1 MSKRLEMTPEIEKQ
15 IRLSVGDDNL
25 NVSNLAVFE
34 TRTLSTMPIKR
45 KAGMFAGARP
55 SIGTLQQMADLVNAL
70 GGAIHMQIMHD
81 TGVLPVGRVFKGALY
96 DMGNGDV
103 ELRTLFYI
111 PTDKTQLV
119 SDIENSVIDEVSV
132 GLMNE
137 HLYCSECNFDYLG
150 EDSTIMNR
158 LTLTCENDHVIGQ
171 DGVHVKMVGVAAWPE
186 LSLVNQGAAKDAKI
200 LSRAKQNMGQK
211 TMERLAASNTPLESR
226 LFIASLKMEEKTD
239 IKPSKETF
247 KMDKETLALFQ
258 GQAQEVAEGKV
269 KLAAVEGENT
279 TLKASVTDLTAK
291 LDAANQEITTLKA
304 DPAKAEIAAKLAQAE
319 EDKTKLSDAAA
330 KLLPH
335 VKAAL
340 VASGEVETDLDSMD
354 LAAML
359 AKVEEKGYKLHQLVG
374 TLPKTNG
381 TKTDDKNTA
390 EAEFAAH
397 RQEAF
402 KTIKRNN

>member
-1 MSKRLEMTPEIEKQ
+1 MSKRLEMTPEIEAQ
-15 IRLSVGDDNL
+15 IRLSVGDENL
-25 NVSNLAVFE
+25 NVTNLAVFE
-34 TRTLSTMPIKR
+34 TRTLSTKPIQR

-55 SIGTLQQMADLVNAL
+55 SVGTLQQMADLVNAP

-81 TGVLPVGRVFKGALY
+81 TGVLPVGRVFKGSLY

-132 GLMNE
+132 GLMTE
-137 HLYCSECNFDYLG
+137 HLYCSECDFDYLG
-150 EDSTIMNR
+150 EDASIMNR

-171 DGVHVKMVGVAAWPE
+171 NGVHVKMVGVAAWPE

-226 LFIASLKMEEKTD
+226 LFMASLKMEDKTD
-239 IKPSKETF
+239 VKNPKETS
-247 KMDKETLALFQ
+247 KMDEKVMALL
-258 GQAQEVAEGKV
+258 QAKADEVATGKAE
-269 KLAAVEGENT
+269 LAKVVGENT
-279 TLKASVTDLTAK
+279 TLSATVADLTAK
-291 LDAANQEITTLKA
+291 LSAAMTEIDTLKA
-304 DPAKAEIAAKLAQAE
+304 DPAKAELSAKLAEAE
-319 EDKTKLSDAAA
+319 EVKTKLSDAAN

-340 VASGEVETDLDSMD
+340 VASGEVETDLEKLDF
-354 LAAML
+354 AAML
-359 AKVEEKGYKLHQLVG
+359 ALVETKGYKLHQLVG

-381 TKTDDKNTA
+381 TKTDAKDEAN
-390 EAEFAAH
+390 AEFSKH

-402 KTIKRNN
+402 KTIKRN

>member
-1 MSKRLEMTPEIEKQ
+1 MSKRLEMTPEIEAQ
-15 IRLSVGDDNL
+15 IRLSVGDENL

-34 TRTLSTMPIKR
+34 TRTLSTKPIQR

-55 SIGTLQQMADLVNAL
+55 SVGTLQQMADLVNAP

-81 TGVLPVGRVFKGALY
+81 TGVLPVGRVFKGSLY

-137 HLYCSECNFDYLG
+137 HLFCSECDFDYLG
-150 EDSTIMNR
+150 EEADIMNR
-158 LTLTCENDHVIGQ
+158 LTLTCDEGHTIGT
-171 DGVHVKMVGVAAWPE
+171 DGVHVKMVGVASWPE

-226 LFIASLKMEEKTD
+226 LFVASLKMEDKTVVKKPQGDSTMDEKV
-239 IKPSKETF
+239 
-247 KMDKETLALFQ
+247 MVLL
-258 GQAQEVAEGKV
+258 QAKADEIATGKV
-269 KLAAVEGENT
+269 ELAKVVGENT
-279 TLKASVTDLTAK
+279 TLTATVADLTAQ
-291 LDAANQEITTLKA
+291 LAAANTELTALKA
-304 DPAKAEIAAKLAQAE
+304 DTSATELAAKLATAE
-319 EDKTKLSDAAA
+319 AATTELSAAA
-330 KLLPH
+330 EKLLPH

-340 VASGEVETDLDSMD
+340 VASGEVETDLPET
-354 LAAML
+354 LTAML
-359 AKVEEKGYKLHQLVG
+359 AKVEEKGYKLHQLIG
-374 TLPKTNG
+374 TLPKANAS
-381 TKTDDKNTA
+381 KTDVEGTA
-390 EAEFAAH
+390 SAEFSKH

-402 KTIKRNN
+402 KTKQRN